1 MFKRSW
7 VRILAMFTGQ
17 TRHFNIDL
25 FLKKIIVSLKRLKIN
40 EKEAGV
46 GPFFL
51 KKKICYL

>member
-1 MFKRSW
+1 MFKSSW
-7 VRILAMFTGQ
+7 VRILALYTGQ

-25 FLKKIIVSLKRLKIN
+25 FLKKLFSLKRLKIN